1 MLNSNKKAA
10 ATYEEPYHDNLGF
23 DAQSNFSYLPIFPN
37 AHMIKG
43 SYVIGNIFHHPL
55 NSIEDGAGAVMKI
68 YKMENLYAIERF
80 THNLMLITRS
90 LHGQL

>member
-1 MLNSNKKAA
+1 MKKAA
-10 ATYEEPYHDNLGF
+10 ATYEEPYSDPYHDNLGF

-43 SYVIGNIFHHPL
+43 SYRTGDIFHYPL

-68 YKMENLYAIERF
+68 FELPP
-80 THNLMLITRS
+80 LS
-90 LHGQL
+90 LRLEEGDS